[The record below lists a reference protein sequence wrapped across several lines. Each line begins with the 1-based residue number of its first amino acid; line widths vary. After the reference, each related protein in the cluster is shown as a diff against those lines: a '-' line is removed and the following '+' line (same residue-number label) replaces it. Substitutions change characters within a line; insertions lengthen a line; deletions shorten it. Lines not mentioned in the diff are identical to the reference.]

1 MTAVTPEE
9 QESWR
14 ASLRHVRRDVR
25 ELKAQ
30 YRELRRWMKAITA
43 LLVAIAT
50 SVAGAIVSSGI
61 R

>member
-9 QESWR
+9 SESMR
-14 ASLRHVRRDVR
+14 TSLRHVRRDVR

-30 YRELRRWMKAITA
+30 YQELRRWMKAITA
-43 LLVAIAT
+43 LLITIAA
-50 SVAGAIVSSGI
+50 SVAGAIVSSGM